1 MSREKYYPMMRMMNP
16 ARMFDEFE
24 RAFASPFF
32 NGFNDDAFK
41 GFMGAAHVDV
51 YRKDGKIFAEA
62 ELPGIAPEN
71 VDLHVYADRLTLSA
85 EKKTEAKEGGDDKNY
100 FRSERS
106 YGKIERV
113 IAFPVEVDPDSA
125 KAGFKNGVL
134 TVEVNEKSQDK
145 AHKKVEITAEA

>member
-1 MSREKYYPMMRMMNP
+1 MMNEKYYP
-16 ARMFDEFE
+16 ARRRVMDPETIFDRFAREF
-24 RAFASPFF
+24 AAPFF
-32 NGFNDDAFK
+32 NDSFSGFTNTANIDL
-41 GFMGAAHVDV
+41 

-71 VDLHVYADRLTLSA
+71 VDLHVYSDRLTLSA
-85 EKKTEAKEGGDDKNY
+85 EKKTETKEGGDDKSY

-113 IAFPVEVDPDSA
+113 ISFPVEVDPESA

-134 TVEVNEKSQDK
+134 TIEVNEKSQDK
-145 AHKKVEITAEA
+145 AHKKVSITSEA